1 MILECWSADIHT
13 ARASSQ
19 QHIPNGISQ
28 VRDWLLV
35 LPCLVFVPQ
44 APLSVRSLAS
54 LLLSPA
60 PHACSFLSCPLHPS
74 LPHAHTSTGVPAVV
88 SPHEWSPSRGATAT
102 RGSFAA
108 TCEAVTVSNQPFI
121 LLTQPVLFFE
131 SRWCAPPVSFSSS
144 AQLVMLVC
152 SEFHCSGARSF
163 RSARL
168 DLGLPIGSLILQS
181 KTVEWIGRTKKHQIF

>member
-1 MILECWSADIHT
+1 
-13 ARASSQ
+13 
-19 QHIPNGISQ
+19 
-28 VRDWLLV
+28 
-35 LPCLVFVPQ
+35 VP
-44 APLSVRSLAS
+44 SVRSPGSTISPFSRFAS
-54 LLLSPA
+54 TLPRTACLLLPILPA
-60 PHACSFLSCPLHPS
+60 PPESATR
-74 LPHAHTSTGVPAVV
+74 PHVYRSSRCRQ
-88 SPHEWSPSRGATAT
+88 SPRMKPKQGATAT

-181 KTVEWIGRTKKHQIF
+181 KTVE